1 VPASLNAADP
11 GRPVKALDQSADFAS
26 GRPLAAREARRTSRS
41 GADRYSRAVAFL
53 KRVLPAIGAALLLLV
68 AAWPRLAPLLESA
81 RLKLPVIDL
90 REARELTMIH
100 PRYAGT
106 DRLNRPYVITA
117 AVGHQL
123 PNRSDLMSLDSPR
136 AVTVGHGGAKIV
148 LTAATAIYQSQ
159 SQLLDLFDNVTLTH
173 QNGTRFVT
181 QRAHANLANNTA
193 EGHVPIEGH
202 GPSGDI
208 WGQGFRIIDRGDT
221 ITFTGQSRAIL
232 KGTKPTKTPPP
243 PPEPSSEVLKTA
255 AAVEAAAMASP
266 IPPAAPASSAQSAA
280 PAIRPLVTPR
290 RSTMTPRPT
299 ARRPRHHLVGRAG
312 AATLSGAAAIGNGEP
327 HVE

>member
-1 VPASLNAADP
+1 M
-11 GRPVKALDQSADFAS
+11 
-26 GRPLAAREARRTSRS
+26 SRI
-41 GADRYSRAVAFL
+41 GVDRYSRVVAFL

-81 RLKLPVIDL
+81 RLKLSVIDL

-123 PNRSDLMSLDSPR
+123 PNRSDLMSLDFPR
-136 AVTVGHGGAKIV
+136 AVTIGHGGAKIV

-173 QNGTRFVT
+173 ENGTRFVT

-208 WGQGFRIIDRGDT
+208 WGQGFRIIDKGDT

-243 PPEPSSEVLKTA
+243 PPEPSPEVLKTA

-266 IPPAAPASSAQSAA
+266 QPSRRSRKLSA
-280 PAIRPLVTPR
+280 R
-290 RSTMTPRPT
+290 RSTGNRSSFDSASFHDDTASYGNEIASYGEKIATSSCQPRQ
-299 ARRPRHHLVGRAG
+299 RSDVERQRAV
-312 AATLSGAAAIGNGEP
+312 GNGEP

>member
-1 VPASLNAADP
+1 M
-11 GRPVKALDQSADFAS
+11 
-26 GRPLAAREARRTSRS
+26 SRI
-41 GADRYSRAVAFL
+41 GVDRYSRVVAFL

-81 RLKLPVIDL
+81 RLKLSVIDL

-123 PNRSDLMSLDSPR
+123 PNRSDLMSLNSPR

-173 QNGTRFVT
+173 ENGTRFVT

-208 WGQGFRIIDRGDT
+208 WGQGFRIIDKGDT

-255 AAVEAAAMASP
+255 AAVEAAAIASP
-266 IPPAAPASSAQSAA
+266 SPPAAPANSVQGAA
-280 PAIRPLVTPR
+280 PAIGPLLTPR
-290 RSTMTPRPT
+290 RSTTTPRHTVTRSRPT
-299 ARRPRHHLVGRAG
+299 ARRSRHHLVSRAS
-312 AATLSGAAAIGNGEP
+312 AATLSGGGAIGNGEP